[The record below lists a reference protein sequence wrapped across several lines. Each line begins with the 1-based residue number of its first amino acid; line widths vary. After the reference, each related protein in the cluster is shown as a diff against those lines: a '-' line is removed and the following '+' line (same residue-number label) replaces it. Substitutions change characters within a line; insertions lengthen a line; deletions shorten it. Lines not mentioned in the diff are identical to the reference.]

1 MKNIFSFLLLF
12 SLLLIFGCAQ
22 NEKDF
27 EADRPHDPW
36 VFRSV
41 MDAQPRM
48 LTIALNDNLW
58 ASYSAQT
65 GSLYKVWKG
74 SVNFDGA
81 VYTTLHGP
89 QPSSLGNA
97 WFENKQE
104 KPFSIITNGKEAS
117 TSLQYRGHTMERGQ
131 VWLNYDLTTAEGAT
145 FSISER
151 PEYVSKEGGT
161 EGFERTFKTE
171 NVPSGIEVIFNT
183 NIGSISLKSSVVTDG
198 EWTVDTE
205 KQIDAMK
212 LSGLE
217 LDGRLKLNSN
227 ALTTFTTWFT
237 KKPLYENVNKVEGA
251 EEEEERPIGYRQIAR
266 SDCKTCHNTYVQTI
280 GPAYLDVAKKYKN
293 TDANVAML
301 VGKVKNG
308 GSGVWGETVMSAHDD
323 LSETTIKTMIDYIMS
338 LDAEEEAK
346 ETEETVEG
354 SEGSTSPLN
363 LVAAQENVEH
373 DKMMPGALIKVHF
386 PNNESKTYTALADVQ
401 WDEKPAFSGIITELD
416 AQGPDFRDL
425 DENFAISAEGY
436 INIPKDNNYVFRL
449 ISDDGSRMLIDNKE
463 IINHDGLHGASPK
476 DGEIALSKGYHPFR
490 IEFFQGA
497 GGRSLVLQW
506 ASFEG
511 GGFKVIPATA
521 YMHNTDNILEDV
533 EEPGMISQA
542 FLAGDGYPLEDMH
555 PSYDIMQARPE
566 TFTPKVGG
574 MDFLSDGRLV
584 VSTWDAEGGVFIVD
598 NVQSG
603 DPTKINVKRIASG
616 LAEPLGL
623 KVVDDVIYVL
633 QKQELTRLKDLDGD
647 EIIDEYYTLSNQWRT
662 SANFHEF
669 AFGLVY
675 KDDHFY
681 ATLATAINPGGASTQ
696 PQIQDRGRVVKINK
710 NTGNT
715 EFIAHGLRTPNGIGL
730 GVDNEIF
737 VADNQ
742 GDWLPACKILH
753 VTKDAFFGSH
763 SVDPVGTADMKE
775 KPPVVWL
782 PQNEIGNSP
791 SNPSLIPEGIYKGQM
806 THGEVTHG
814 GLKRVFVEKI
824 NNEYQGVVFRWMQG
838 MEAGVNRHVWGPDN
852 AVYIGGIGSTG
863 NWRHDRKLWYGLQ
876 RIKYNEKTAF
886 EMLAVRA
893 KSNGLEIE
901 MTQPLAEGIGTNAL
915 KYTIK
920 QWWYKPTAE
929 YGGPKMDMENLGIDA
944 ISLSEDRK
952 KIFIEL
958 DGMKEGY
965 VVYVKL
971 PNDWTSVDNQKLWS
985 TEAWYTMN
993 NIPKNQPV
1001 FPKGDN
1007 HAANKLSDAEKADGW
1022 KLLFDGETTNG
1033 WRNYRKQTIGS
1044 SWIVKDGALMLNS
1057 KKKDDGGW
1065 QAADGGDIVTDKSYE
1080 DYELKLEWKI
1090 SPCGNSGI
1098 IYNVVESSK
1107 YDYVWLTGP
1116 EMQVLD
1122 NTCHSDAKIK
1132 MHRAGDLYDMI
1143 SCKEETVKS
1152 AGNWNQVRLIQK
1164 DGKVEHWLNG
1174 TKVVEFEIGTPEW
1187 TKMVAG
1193 SKFNTMADFGKA
1205 KSGHISLQD
1214 HGDKVWYRGIKIKE
1228 LK

>member
-1 MKNIFSFLLLF
+1 MKNIFSFLSLF
-12 SLLLIFGCAQ
+12 SLLLLFSCAQ

-97 WFENKQE
+97 WFENTHKE
-104 KPFSIITNGKEAS
+104 PFSIIVNGKEAN
-117 TSLQYRGHTMERGQ
+117 TKLQYRGHTIERGQ
-131 VWLNYDLTTAEGAT
+131 VWLNYDLTTADGAI
-145 FSISER
+145 FSVAER

-171 NVPSGIEVIFNT
+171 NVPSGLDVIFNT
-183 NIGSISLKSSVVTDG
+183 NVGSISLKSSIVTDG
-198 EWTVDTE
+198 EWTVGTE

-217 LDGRLKLNSN
+217 LDGKLKLNSN
-227 ALTTFTTWFT
+227 AQTTFTTWFT
-237 KKPLYENVNKVEGA
+237 KKPLYENANKVEGA

-266 SDCKTCHNTYVQTI
+266 SDCKTCHNTYARTI
-280 GPAYLDVAKKYKN
+280 GPAYIDIAKRYRN
-293 TDANVAML
+293 NPDNVAML
-301 VGKVKNG
+301 IGKVKNG
-308 GSGVWGETVMSAHDD
+308 GSGVWGESVMSGHDD
-323 LSETTIKTMIDYIMS
+323 LSESTIQTMIEYIMD

-346 ETEETVEG
+346 EPKVAEG
-354 SEGSTSPLN
+354 ESIPLN
-363 LVAAQENVEH
+363 LVAAIENVEH
-373 DKMMPGALIKVHF
+373 DKMMPGALLKIYF
-386 PNNESKTYTALADVQ
+386 PTNETKTYTALADVQ
-401 WDEKPAFSGIITELD
+401 WDAKPAFSGVMPELD
-416 AQGPDFRDL
+416 AKGPDFKDL

-436 INIPKDNNYVFRL
+436 ILIPKDNNYVFRL
-449 ISDDGSRMLIDNKE
+449 SSDDGSRLVIDDKE
-463 IINHDGLHGASPK
+463 IINNDGLHGDYAI

-490 IEFFQGA
+490 VEFFQGA

-506 ASFEG
+506 VSFDG
-511 GGFKVIPATA
+511 GGFKTIPVTA
-521 YMHNTDNILEDV
+521 LSHNTDNIIDGI
-533 EEPGMISQA
+533 EEPAMVNQSA
-542 FLAGDGYPLEDMH
+542 LPGDGFPLEGMH

-566 TFTPKVGG
+566 GFTPKVGG

-584 VSTWDAEGGVFIVD
+584 VSTWDAEGGVFILD

-603 DPTKINVKRIASG
+603 DPAKITVKRIASG

-633 QKQELTRLKDLDGD
+633 QKQELTRLKDLNGD
-647 EIIDEYYTLSNQWRT
+647 EIIDEYYTVSNQWRT

-669 AFGLVY
+669 AFGLAF
-675 KDDHFY
+675 KDEHFY

-710 NTGNT
+710 NTGVT
-715 EFIAHGLRTPNGIGL
+715 EFIAHGLRTPNGIGI

-742 GDWLPACKILH
+742 GDWLPACKIMH

-763 SVDPVGTADMKE
+763 SVDPIGTANMKE
-775 KPPVVWL
+775 KAPVVWL

-791 SNPSLIPEGIYKGQM
+791 SSPSLIPEGIYKGQM

-876 RIKYNEKTAF
+876 RIKYNDKPAF

-893 KSNGLEIE
+893 KTNGLEIE
-901 MTQPLAEGIGTNAL
+901 MTQPLAAGIGTNAL
-915 KYTIK
+915 KYNIK
-920 QWWYKPTAE
+920 QWWYKPTAD
-929 YGGPKMDMENLGIDA
+929 YGGPKMDLENLGIES
-944 ISLSEDRK
+944 IRISEDRK
-952 KIFIEL
+952 KIFLEL
-958 DGMKEGY
+958 DGMKAGH
-965 VVYVKL
+965 VVYLKL
-971 PNDWTSVDNQKLWS
+971 PNDWTSDENQKLWS
-985 TEAWYTMN
+985 TEAWYTLN
-993 NIPKNQPV
+993 NIPENEP
-1001 FPKGDN
+1001 GYTDTTDYDSL
-1007 HAANKLSDAEKADGW
+1007 NKLTDAEKADGW

-1033 WRNYRKQTIGS
+1033 WRNFRKQTIGS
-1044 SWIVKDGALMLNS
+1044 SWIVKKGALMLNS
-1057 KKKDDGGW
+1057 IKKDDGGW
-1065 QAADGGDIVTDKSYE
+1065 QAADGGDIITDKSYE
-1080 DYELKLEWKI
+1080 NFELTLEWRI

-1098 IYNVVESSK
+1098 IYNVTESNK
-1107 YDYVWLTGP
+1107 YDYVWQTGP

-1122 NTCHSDAKIK
+1122 NTCHSDAKIEK
-1132 MHRAGDLYDMI
+1132 HRAGDLYDMI
-1143 SCKEETVKS
+1143 SCNEETVKLT
-1152 AGNWNQVRLIQK
+1152 GNWNQIRLLK
-1164 DGKVEHWLNG
+1164 NNGKVEHWLNG
-1174 TKVVEFEIGTPEW
+1174 KRVVEFEMYTPEW
-1187 TKMVAG
+1187 TAMIAK
-1193 SKFNTMADFGKA
+1193 SKFHEMPGFGKG

-1214 HGDKVWYRGIKIKE
+1214 HGDKVWYRNIKIKE